1 MKAVILAAGNG
12 SRLALATEIKP
23 KPMISLNGMP
33 ILEHNLMM
41 CKNAGI
47 TSIYINTHHQ
57 SEIIKNYFGD
67 GAKFGVT
74 ITYSYEP
81 SLLGT
86 SGAVK
91 NFSAELDNEDFIVV
105 YGDNYSNYDL
115 NSIIKFHY
123 EKNSDF
129 TIASYPI
136 EDVSS
141 SGFICRNPDG
151 LVEHFIEK
159 PNFTN
164 PTPGLANM
172 GVYVINYS
180 VLKQVPDGVSDFGLD
195 IIPALLKNHSRVYSI
210 IMSEKAWAIDTPHQL
225 EIASKYFNN

>member
-12 SRLALATEIKP
+12 SRLGLESGTKP

-33 ILEHNLMM
+33 ILEHNLVM

-47 TSIYINTHHQ
+47 NTIYINTHHLP
-57 SEIIKNYFGD
+57 EIIKNYFGD

-91 NFSAELDNEDFIVV
+91 NFSAELGGEDFIVI

-115 NSIIKFHY
+115 KSIINFHH
-123 EKNSDF
+123 EKNSEF

-136 EDVSS
+136 EDVSF
-141 SGFICRNPDG
+141 SGHISRDHDG
-151 LVEHFIEK
+151 FVKDFIEK
-159 PNFTN
+159 PGYTT

-172 GVYVINYS
+172 GIYVINHN
-180 VLKQVPDGVSDFGLD
+180 LLNQIPDGVSDFGLD
-195 IIPALLKNHSRVYSI
+195 VIPALLKNHNRVYSI
-210 IMSEKAWAIDTPHQL
+210 IMNNKAWAIDTPEQL